1 MPVGVIVNVCSVILG
16 GIAGSLLKDKISTI
30 LKQQIT
36 LIFGICS
43 MGMGISSIVLMKNMP
58 AVVFSI
64 ILGTMI
70 GISINLGKGI
80 DHVAAWTKKPMSKLL
95 KNNTS
100 TLTEEEYLNQLVT
113 IIVLFCASGT
123 GIYGA
128 MVSGMT
134 GDHSVLI
141 AKSILDFFTAAI
153 FACNLGVVV
162 SSVALPQLVVEMTL
176 FFAAGLILPLSSA
189 EMIADFKACGGFL
202 MLATGFR
209 MMKIKDFPI
218 ADMLPAMILVM
229 PMSWFWANV
238 ILSWI

>member
-1 MPVGVIVNVCSVILG
+1 MPIGVIVNVCSVLLG
-16 GIAGSLLKDKISTI
+16 GLAGTIFKDKLSQRLKTEIS
-30 LKQQIT
+30 

-64 ILGTMI
+64 ILGTI
-70 GISINLGKGI
+70 LGILLNLNHWI
-80 DHVAAWTKKPMSKLL
+80 
-95 KNNTS
+95 
-100 TLTEEEYLNQLVT
+100 NQLANGLKKTIALLFKQNTTFDQKEMMNELVT
-113 IIVLFCASGT
+113 VIILFCASGT

-134 GDHSVLI
+134 LDHSVLI

-153 FACNLGVVV
+153 FACKLGVVV
-162 SSVALPQLVVEMTL
+162 SAVALPQLVVELTL
-176 FFAAGLILPLSSA
+176 FFAAGLILPLASA

>member
-1 MPVGVIVNVCSVILG
+1 MPIGVIVNVCSVLLG
-16 GIAGSLLKDKISTI
+16 GLAGTIFKDKLSQRLKTEIS
-30 LKQQIT
+30 

-64 ILGTMI
+64 ILGTI
-70 GISINLGKGI
+70 LGILLNLNHWINQLANGL
-80 DHVAAWTKKPMSKLL
+80 KKPIALL
-95 KNNTS
+95 FKQNTMFDQK
-100 TLTEEEYLNQLVT
+100 EVMNELVT
-113 IIVLFCASGT
+113 VIILFCASGT

-134 GDHSVLI
+134 LDHSVLI

-153 FACNLGVVV
+153 FACKLGVVV
-162 SSVALPQLVVEMTL
+162 SAVALPQLVVELTL
-176 FFAAGLILPLSSA
+176 FFAAGLILPLASA